1 MNQRIVIDVI
11 GITPEFME
19 YIIDQIKR
27 VEAYAETW
35 GGLVITTS
43 TPLEEASDGDQTE
56 VN

>member
-1 MNQRIVIDVI
+1 MNQRITIDVI

-19 YIIDQIKR
+19 YIIDQLRR

-35 GGLVITTS
+35 GGQVVTVI
-43 TPLEEASDGDQTE
+43 TPLEAQDEQQTE